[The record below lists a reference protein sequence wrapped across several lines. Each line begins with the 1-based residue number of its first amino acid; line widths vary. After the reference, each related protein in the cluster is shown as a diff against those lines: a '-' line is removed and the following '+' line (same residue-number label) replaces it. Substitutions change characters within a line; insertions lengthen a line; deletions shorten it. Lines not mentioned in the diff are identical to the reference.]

1 MADEKTRG
9 KDALKA
15 VEYDEAPP
23 KVIGTLMAGEFRA
36 PPISP
41 RSSSGNHAQG
51 KIPPALLFHSDARSS
66 RVCLKMQ
73 HRQSK
78 NVKNVDGG
86 PFGWNYELDGKVPGK

>member
-1 MADEKTRG
+1 MADKKTRG
-9 KDALKA
+9 KDGLKA
-15 VEYDEAPP
+15 AEYDEAPP
-23 KVIGTLMAGEFRA
+23 KVIVTPMAGEFRA

-41 RSSSGNHAQG
+41 RSISGNHAQG

-78 NVKNVDGG
+78 NVKDMDGG
-86 PFGWNYELDGKVPGK
+86 PFGWNYETEGKDPGK